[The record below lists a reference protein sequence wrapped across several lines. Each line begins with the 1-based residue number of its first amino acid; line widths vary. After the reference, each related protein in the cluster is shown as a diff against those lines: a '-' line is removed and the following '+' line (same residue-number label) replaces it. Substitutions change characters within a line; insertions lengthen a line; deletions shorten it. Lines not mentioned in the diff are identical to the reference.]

1 MLKRIGCRADTGG
14 VDRNT
19 DTTAHN
25 HSDRIARAAWFCAF
39 VLPLAL
45 AALLLGVKSAQAAS
59 PTPGA
64 TPFAFEEEFELEAEG
79 EEGDAQLE
87 AEFAQE
93 ECDIAEEEAT
103 EGEITAA
110 EAKEVCTEAE
120 ETAREAAAGPSST
133 APARCAL
140 RSAHAHAVLHRHRLK
155 LTIGYTSSAP
165 TPVTIQVRAGAKRIA
180 SIHRHLGRTG
190 VLRITRELGRRPV
203 KRITV
208 RFKTPSCGERRV
220 PLQRNL

>member
-25 HSDRIARAAWFCAF
+25 HSDRIARTAWFCAF

-140 RSAHAHAVLHRHRLK
+140 RSAHAHAVETRDKLK
-155 LTIGYTSSAP
+155 VTIGYTSSAP
-165 TPVTIQVRAGAKRIA
+165 TPATIKVRAGANRIA
-180 SIHRHLGRTG
+180 SVHRKLGKSG
-190 VLRITRELGRRPV
+190 VIRITKKLGSKRI

-208 RFKTPSCGERRV
+208 SFKTPSCGQ
-220 PLQRNL
+220 LQTKPTKIR

>member
-1 MLKRIGCRADTGG
+1 MLKRVGCRADTGG
-14 VDRNT
+14 VDRNA

-25 HSDRIARAAWFCAF
+25 HSDRIARTAWFCAF

-45 AALLLGVKSAQAAS
+45 AALLLGVKSAQAA
-59 PTPGA
+59 PVTEPA
-64 TPFAFEEEFELEAEG
+64 PLAFEEEFELEAEG
-79 EEGDAQLE
+79 EEDEAQLE

-93 ECDIAEEEAT
+93 ECEIAKEEAT

-110 EAKEVCTEAE
+110 EAKEVCKEAE
-120 ETAREAAAGPSST
+120 EVVAEAKAGPSST
-133 APARCAL
+133 AGQCVL
-140 RSAHAHAVLHRHRLK
+140 RSAHAHAVLHRRRLK

-165 TPVTIQVRAGAKRIA
+165 TPVTIEVRAGAKRIA

-190 VLRITRELGRRPV
+190 VLRITRELGRQPV

-208 RFKTPSCGERRV
+208 RFKTASCGERRV